1 MTADDDALYA
11 GAKEFCEFYIR
22 DGKCHVVGNMMRK
35 NPKFVANVYQISRI
49 MLNP

>member
-1 MTADDDALYA
+1 MSASEEDIWA

-22 DGKCHVVGNMMRK
+22 NGECHVVGNMMRK
-35 NPKFVANVYQISRI
+35 NPKFVEAVYRISRD